1 MIMDFNTWKEF
12 YGWGFAS
19 KEQVKQAV
27 KQNVLTITQYKEITG
42 DDYIIAAPIIKSS
55 VPETPNI
62 QPSQP
67 VDVKPIV
74 PEVTTQPTDI
84 KPIMPDVTVQP
95 INPATET
102 TSQS

>member
-1 MIMDFNTWKEF
+1 MDFNTWKEF

-42 DDYIIAAPIIKSS
+42 DDYIVAPIIKPSEP
-55 VPETPNI
+55 VLPNV

-102 TSQS
+102 ISQS